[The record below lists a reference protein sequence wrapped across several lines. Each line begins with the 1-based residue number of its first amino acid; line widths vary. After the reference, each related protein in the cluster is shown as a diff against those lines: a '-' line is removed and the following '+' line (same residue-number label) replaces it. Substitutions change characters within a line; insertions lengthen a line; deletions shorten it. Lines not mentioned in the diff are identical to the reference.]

1 MENENKEIP
10 STGELS
16 KYKARLNVYGEEQV
30 QQEVLYEETYAP
42 VVERATI
49 QHLMTIANNKHLT
62 YKTTNHGSNSTS

>member
-1 MENENKEIP
+1 MENENKELP

-30 QQEVLYEETYAP
+30 QQEVLYEETYGP

-49 QHLMTIANNKHLT
+49 
-62 YKTTNHGSNSTS
+62 